1 MKIES
6 KKFTQLG
13 DKFGKSLFGKSKFT
27 HANEAKNPSKKA
39 TFSFKQRKTTSMPPL
54 KARPP
59 KHTEVFE
66 LSSDDDFSS
75 RPIQSMSKSTLPHS
89 TKGIFGLPCFLCY
102 VVV

>member
-1 MKIES
+1 
-6 KKFTQLG
+6 
-13 DKFGKSLFGKSKFT
+13 
-27 HANEAKNPSKKA
+27 
-39 TFSFKQRKTTSMPPL
+39 MPPL